1 MPRANRYRL
10 PGYVWHITHR
20 CHKRSFLLKF
30 KRDRRRWRHWAF
42 EAKKRFGLCIL
53 NYVVT
58 SNHIHLLVQDRGR
71 DEIVHSMQLI
81 AGRTAQEYNRR
92 KQHNGAFWEDRYHAT
107 AVDTGEHL
115 LRCLAYIDLNM
126 VRAGAV
132 THPAQ
137 WDVSGYREIQNQPK
151 RYAVIDR
158 TALASL
164 IALTDVHAL
173 AVAQSRWVDDALRT
187 NANHREPAWS
197 ESLAVGRESFVETFR
212 RQLGIGANCRE
223 VRETDRMC
231 ALQESPESYE
241 HVSDQQTGPLSS
253 IFPAPQE

>member
-10 PGYVWHITHR
+10 PGYVWHVTHR
-20 CHKRSFLLKF
+20 CHKRAFLLKF

-42 EAKKRFGLCIL
+42 EAKKRFRLRVL

-58 SNHIHLLVQDRGR
+58 SNHIHLLVQDRGH
-71 DEIVHSMQLI
+71 DEIARSMQLI

-115 LRCLAYIDLNM
+115 LRCLAYIDLNT
-126 VRAGAV
+126 VRAGAT

-137 WDVSGYREIQNQPK
+137 WAVSGYKEIQNQPK

-164 IALTDVHAL
+164 IALTNASAL
-173 AVAQSRWVDDALRT
+173 AAAQSRWVADALQAD
-187 NANHREPAWS
+187 ANNREPAWS
-197 ESLAVGRESFVETFR
+197 GRPRESFVETFWDR
-212 RQLGIGANCRE
+212 LGIGANYRQVQE
-223 VRETDRMC
+223 IDGMC
-231 ALQESPESYE
+231 ALRESPQSYD
-241 HVSDQQTGPLSS
+241 HVSGQQMGSPSS
-253 IFPAPQE
+253 IFPTFQERT